1 MLRSAWRHTD
11 ILHSYNWGKGIK
23 NIGCNWLLIQ
33 ANRQTQKAL
42 YFLRFSLNSLGTGF
56 AENMIFKI
64 IFPEEFISFE
74 NRFKSYFKLSMII
87 YVLHT
92 CSEIPKRPTGTPG
105 VHLKALIW
113 YDFSKVAWF
122 SWELITACW
131 LQTLPL
137 SKRVTACSD
146 LLVPSPRTSSFQH
159 ICIFWSPSFVIR
171 ISKAG
176 SCFPTF
182 HVYFCL
188 SVFVLCSCHENTW
201 KILVLF

>member
-1 MLRSAWRHTD
+1 MAVNTS
-11 ILHSYNWGKGIK
+11 K
-23 NIGCNWLLIQ
+23 Q
-33 ANRQTQKAL
+33 ANPESFVL
-42 YFLRFSLNSLGTGF
+42 S
-56 AENMIFKI
+56 E
-64 IFPEEFISFE
+64 IFPQQPWDRLCREYDFQNNFPWRIHILWK
-74 NRFKSYFKLSMII
+74 NRFKSYFKVSMII